1 MNDMMFS
8 IAIPAYKAKYL
19 REAIESCLSQSYRD
33 YEVVIVD
40 DASPENLS
48 AIVSDY
54 TDERI
59 RYYRNE
65 KNCGALDVVDN
76 WNICLSHCSGK
87 YVICM
92 GDDDI
97 LLPNCLEE
105 YVKIINQYPGLGV
118 YHGWTQI
125 IDEKGIVFDM
135 QEHRPL
141 CESAYS
147 LAWHRWTYRKRQ
159 YIGDFCYD
167 VQKLRAEGGFFKLPL
182 AWASDDITAVRAA
195 FCNGIANTQVPVFQ
209 YRVNR
214 YTLSKSANNKWKL
227 DAILLEAKWYESFL
241 SVKPRNDMDLCYY
254 NLMRANFNVHW
265 KKKKTL
271 YIARDI
277 QKNIMRFF
285 WWYMNRKKYGL
296 DRRNILQS
304 LKKSLFH

>member
-1 MNDMMFS
+1 MFFS

-19 REAIESCLSQSYRD
+19 REAIESCLSQSYQK

-48 AIVSDY
+48 SIVSDY

-65 KNCGALDVVDN
+65 KNCGALNVVDN

-125 IDEKGIVFDM
+125 IDENGNIFDM
-135 QEHRPL
+135 QEHRPSF
-141 CESAYS
+141 ESAYS
-147 LAWHRWTYRKRQ
+147 LAWHRWVYRKRQ

-167 VQKLRAEGGFFKLPL
+167 VQKLRSEGGFYKLPL
-182 AWASDDITAVRAA
+182 AWASDDISAIRAA
-195 FCNGIANTQVPVFQ
+195 VHNGIANTQVPVFQ

-227 DAILLEAKWYESFL
+227 DAILLEIKWYESFFKVRPQNEL
-241 SVKPRNDMDLCYY
+241 DLCYY
-254 NLMRANFNVHW
+254 NLMLADFTTHW
-265 KKKKTL
+265 EKKKIL

-277 QKNIMRFF
+277 QKGTMNFF
-285 WWYMNRKKYGL
+285 WWYANRKKYGL
-296 DRRNILQS
+296 NRKNILQS
-304 LKKSLFH
+304 LKKALFH

>member
-1 MNDMMFS
+1 MFFS

-19 REAIESCLSQSYRD
+19 RTAIESCLSQSYQK
-33 YEVVIVD
+33 YEIVIVD
-40 DASPENLS
+40 DDSPENLS
-48 AIVSDY
+48 AIVSNF

-65 KNCGALDVVDN
+65 KNCGALNVVDN

-125 IDEKGIVFDM
+125 IDEKGNIFDM
-135 QEHRPL
+135 QEHRPIF
-141 CESAYS
+141 ESAYS
-147 LAWHRWTYRKRQ
+147 LAWHRWAYRKRQ

-167 VQKLRAEGGFFKLPL
+167 VQKLRAEGGFYKLPL
-182 AWASDDITAVRAA
+182 AWASDDISAVRAA
-195 FCNGIANTQVPVFQ
+195 FYNGIANTQVPVFQ

-227 DAILLEAKWYESFL
+227 DAIMLETEWYESFL
-241 SVKPRNDMDLCYY
+241 SVKPQNDIDLCYY
-254 NLMRANFNVHW
+254 NLMLDNFNIHW
-265 KKKKTL
+265 QKKKIL
-271 YIARDI
+271 YMAHDV
-277 QKNIMRFF
+277 QKNKTNLL

-296 DRRNILQS
+296 NRKNILQS
-304 LKKSLFH
+304 LKKALFH